1 MSSGRGNV
9 CYFVIVG
16 HKDNPVYEL
25 DLSKASHEKQEDGK
39 KHLNQFI
46 AHAALDLVD
55 ETKWKTNSLYL
66 KTVDRFNDLTVAG
79 FVTASRILLI
89 CLCAC
94 AHVYDVV
101 I

>member
-1 MSSGRGNV
+1 MSGGKGST

-25 DLSKASHEKQEDGK
+25 DLSKPGQEKQEDNK

-55 ETKWKTNSLYL
+55 ETKWKTNNLY
-66 KTVDRFNDLTVAG
+66 
-79 FVTASRILLI
+79 
-89 CLCAC
+89 
-94 AHVYDVV
+94 VYELSYNCVSCHYAP
-101 I
+101 